1 MTLQKIAALVLLVS
15 LMFDA
20 GLQAN
25 WRDLLTLV
33 RNVGLLAGAL
43 IANFVIVPLAALGIV
58 TLFHVSDG
66 VATGVLLMAI
76 AAGVPF
82 VILAGGRGK
91 GGSHELAIGLA
102 IVLPAISTLLVPF
115 AADLIVPGSER
126 VNVPPAQLIGL
137 VAYQF
142 VPLLL
147 GFLAAIALPSISAK
161 LLRITKPITLVALL
175 ALLATLVPLI
185 IKSAGAVFGSFGI
198 LAIVSIVLVSLAA
211 GWFLAGSKR
220 EYRATLAVGT
230 ALRNPGLA
238 MAIATTAFAAQ
249 PLVAAGVVTYF
260 LVQALAAS
268 VFGATVLKRLTE

>member
-1 MTLQKIAALVLLVS
+1 M
-15 LMFDA
+15 
-20 GLQAN
+20 
-25 WRDLLTLV
+25 
-33 RNVGLLAGAL
+33 
-43 IANFVIVPLAALGIV
+43 
-58 TLFHVSDG
+58 SDG
-66 VATGVLLMAI
+66 VPTGVLLMAI

-82 VILAGGRGK
+82 VILAGGCGK

-126 VNVPPAQLIGL
+126 VNVPPTQLIGL

-147 GFLAAIALPSISAK
+147 GLLAAIALPSISAK

-198 LAIVSIVLVSLAA
+198 LAIVSIVVVSLAA
-211 GWFLAGSKR
+211 GGRGPQARIPCDPRGRNGVAQSGSCDGDR
-220 EYRATLAVGT
+220 YDGLRCAAARSSRRRYILSRPGTCGIGFRRDGSEAPHRISEARFYR
-230 ALRNPGLA
+230 N
-238 MAIATTAFAAQ
+238 
-249 PLVAAGVVTYF
+249 
-260 LVQALAAS
+260 
-268 VFGATVLKRLTE
+268 E